1 MPCPEIQVE
10 RANFGVPSD
19 GYGMAPGVALL
30 PCEHWVI
37 VIFGQYLF
45 WPLVIKHNQ
54 IFGFIDVCK
63 FIHILAHTPPHACT
77 DCCYFG
83 LLFRSPEK
91 RSRRE
96 GDLIFHN
103 VESTWEGHFCSSKC
117 TSYCKLICK
126 GANLEKEKIPLWAF
140 ARLSEGRS
148 GVCSKGSSCHLKA
161 VFAA

>member
-1 MPCPEIQVE
+1 ME

-63 FIHILAHTPPHACT
+63 FIHILAHTPPDMHAQT
-77 DCCYFG
+77 AAILVCYSG
-83 LLFRSPEK
+83 A
-91 RSRRE
+91 RR
-96 GDLIFHN
+96 
-103 VESTWEGHFCSSKC
+103 
-117 TSYCKLICK
+117 
-126 GANLEKEKIPLWAF
+126 KEAG
-140 ARLSEGRS
+140 GRET
-148 GVCSKGSSCHLKA
+148 
-161 VFAA
+161 